1 MTYFGNTE
9 EADNLHLSQSQ
20 LGTAHED
27 DNNNNKDG
35 DDDDD
40 ADHDHDYDHGDH
52 DHDIDHDDPIQAG
65 GKEADNLNLP
75 SGQLISRTI
84 AQVFKIPFVSIH
96 LG

>member
-9 EADNLHLSQSQ
+9 EADNLHLSKSQ

-27 DNNNNKDG
+27 DNNNNEDG
-35 DDDDD
+35 ADDD
-40 ADHDHDYDHGDH
+40 ADHDHDYDHGNH
-52 DHDIDHDDPIQAG
+52 NHDIDHDDPIQVG

>member
-9 EADNLHLSQSQ
+9 EADNLHLSKSQ

-27 DNNNNKDG
+27 DNNNNKVG
-35 DDDDD
+35 DDDDAGND
-40 ADHDHDYDHGDH
+40 D
-52 DHDIDHDDPIQAG
+52 DHDIDLDDPIQVG